1 MYEIKIDRLLSMVA
15 IVLAFSLTWFSASE
29 AQLQPITTTTLC
41 TDAPTCSAA
50 LLPNV
55 NGAILRRPTSD
66 VLGNSHV
73 GIVIVHDS
81 SSYINFSGCSALAQ
95 RGYTTLCVDGPF
107 GNSTIS
113 SHFIYYGLEQV
124 VPTVASAINYARNNV
139 TGPAITKVVI
149 FGHSGGGSLQPFYQN
164 VAENGPRVCQG
175 REKLVPCIDDNLHNL
190 PKADGVIIF
199 DAHPGL
205 GFGQFTY
212 VDPSII
218 VNDEPPG
225 NVAENRDP
233 TLDMFSVANGYDAST
248 NSGDYAKRFERRFL
262 KAQQDRN
269 QELLDTALK
278 LLRQERIFTGN
289 PKAMGDDI
297 PFTVVAGNAARLWQP
312 DSGGANQSTSGL
324 LNCTQKP
331 HILLSRDGTRPFQA
345 VCSVR
350 PGSGN
355 DADGLSDDSTL
366 HLNVHTYL
374 GLNTIRAKGRYSQTL
389 DDITGIDWESSAT
402 STLVN
407 IRGIGKHP
415 NGKNKTTP
423 LLIVANSGHYFLR
436 FDELIYENAT
446 TRDKTYAIEEG
457 AVHGGGPC
465 AACTRIILN
474 DPALPTAMANAYWT
488 DPAGNGPAERTW
500 NFMAEWLSARY

>member
-1 MYEIKIDRLLSMVA
+1 MYEIKIDRLLSMMA
-15 IVLAFSLTWFSASE
+15 IVLAFSLPWFSASE

-41 TDAPTCSAA
+41 TDAPTCAAA

-73 GIVIVHDS
+73 AIVIVHDS
-81 SSYINFSGCSALAQ
+81 SSYINFSACSALAQ
-95 RGYTTLCVDGPF
+95 RGYTELCVSMVRLAIRRFPV
-107 GNSTIS
+107 IS
-113 SHFIYYGLEQV
+113 S
-124 VPTVASAINYARNNV
+124 TTASSRSSPQLPRQSILQKQRDRACNYQSRYLRTQRRRV
-139 TGPAITKVVI
+139 TAAVLPKRRRKR
-149 FGHSGGGSLQPFYQN
+149 
-164 VAENGPRVCQG
+164 AEEFQG
-175 REKLVPCIDDNLHNL
+175 RESCVPCIDDNLHNL

-289 PKAMGDDI
+289 PKALGDDI
-297 PFTVVAGNAARLWQP
+297 PFTVVAGNAARL
-312 DSGGANQSTSGL
+312 A
-324 LNCTQKP
+324 
-331 HILLSRDGTRPFQA
+331 
-345 VCSVR
+345 
-350 PGSGN
+350 
-355 DADGLSDDSTL
+355 
-366 HLNVHTYL
+366 
-374 GLNTIRAKGRYSQTL
+374 
-389 DDITGIDWESSAT
+389 TG
-402 STLVN
+402 
-407 IRGIGKHP
+407 
-415 NGKNKTTP
+415 
-423 LLIVANSGHYFLR
+423 
-436 FDELIYENAT
+436 
-446 TRDKTYAIEEG
+446 
-457 AVHGGGPC
+457 
-465 AACTRIILN
+465 
-474 DPALPTAMANAYWT
+474 
-488 DPAGNGPAERTW
+488 
-500 NFMAEWLSARY
+500 